1 MKKIILLFAFTILF
15 SCSKSDS
22 NTTNNPATSTTN
34 DFHPPSWIQGNYK
47 QTIGTNVISQNGFN
61 FSANDL
67 VIVNSTG
74 SLLSQQGSVNFAR
87 ANGSQ
92 TVTVVEIIT
101 NTLYSAQINYPSG
114 QSVIYAFDKISSTK
128 IRWQATQQAEFTKQ

>member
-1 MKKIILLFAFTILF
+1 MKKIILLFAFSMLF

-22 NTTNNPATSTTN
+22 NTSNSPTASSTN

-47 QTIGTNVISQNGFN
+47 QTIGNNVIAQNGFN
-61 FSANDL
+61 FSSNDL
-67 VIVNSTG
+67 VVVTSAG
-74 SLLSQQGSVNFAR
+74 SLLSQQGSVNSAR
-87 ANGSQ
+87 TYGSQ
-92 TVTVVEIIT
+92 SVTVIETIT

-128 IRWQATQQAEFTKQ
+128 IKWQAAPTAEFTKQ